1 MKDKETRDLI
11 IVVIALLAFG
21 GDAMCM
27 AVQIQT
33 LPYWMLRMIYIPV
46 FVISI
51 YSSIKA
57 DMKHRKELFR
67 MRIIESRKEATE
79 RFVEDY
85 AKFVSEVHK

>member
-11 IVVIALLAFG
+11 IVVVALLAFG

-57 DMKHRKELFR
+57 DKIGRASCR
-67 MRIIESRKEATE
+67 E
-79 RFVEDY
+79 RVCLS
-85 AKFVSEVHK
+85 V